1 MSSPR
6 TMFSGS
12 IKLGLLNIPI
22 TIGKATEDGREHG
35 LSQVCDHSEQA
46 GEIVK
51 LDKSERCERCQGR
64 PQHKAMAVKLPD
76 SDEYRIFDTNELAAI
91 EDATKSPVLKIL
103 DAQPLSK
110 LPLLYSTGVYY
121 VRHNTKSKS
130 DAEAFATLA
139 VTLSKNRMG
148 LVCKWG
154 SSAKEK
160 LCVITSDRGVM
171 MLRIIPFVDSVRPA
185 SSVER
190 EHFTVKVAPKAVTK
204 MDAFLQEISNPE
216 GFAYGNYSDQGLA
229 LRAAAVERIL
239 AGEKPAQ
246 PAPAKPEVEPMDL
259 DAMIDAAM
267 DQVRKE
273 KVDVSV

>member
-35 LSQVCDHSEQA
+35 LSQVCDHSDD
-46 GEIVK
+46 GRIVRI
-51 LDKSERCERCQGR
+51 DKSERCEICGGR

-76 SDEYRIFDTNELAAI
+76 SDEYRIFDTNELTAI
-91 EDATKSPVLKIL
+91 EDATKSSVLKIL

-121 VRHNTKSKS
+121 VRHNVKSKT

-154 SSAKEK
+154 NSAKEK

-171 MLRIIPFVDSVRPA
+171 MLRVIPFVDSIRPA

-190 EHFTVKVAPKAVTK
+190 EHFSVKVNPKAMTK
-204 MDAFLQEISNPE
+204 MDAFLHEISNPE
-216 GFAYGNYSDQGLA
+216 GFAYANYSDQGLA
-229 LRAAAVERIL
+229 LRQAAVERVL
-239 AGEKPAQ
+239 AGEKPNR
-246 PAPAKPEVEPMDL
+246 PAPPKPEVEPMDL
-259 DAMIDAAM
+259 DAMIEAAM
-267 DQVRKE
+267 ADVLEQKE
-273 KVDVSV
+273 AANV